1 MAVLRESVK
10 KERKSIG
17 ERIEEVRAGFGNPH
31 LHRGA
36 GIRALGRGLYECRHG
51 LALRLVFSAYRGL
64 LYFHMMGDHDEV
76 QRFLKAHR

>member
-1 MAVLRESVK
+1 MAALRALTK
-10 KERKSIG
+10 KERKGTG
-17 ERIEEVRAGFGNPH
+17 EVIEQVRAGFGHPH
-31 LHRGA
+31 LHRGT

-51 LALRLVFSAYRGL
+51 LAVRLVFSAYRGL